1 MKKFTDKIN
10 ESSEFVARTLNSMS
24 ESSLKERLEY
34 LRLEMKEISDEIQSI
49 SSILKG
55 RSDESFKVMMKSY
68 PKGIFE
74 LNSDQL
80 SNIFINDDIF
90 NTTYQY
96 NIRRRYWEQ
105 VSGFYPS
112 GTKDGKASFSLCLSR
127 MENDITGEFEIPKNI
142 EKSFKLLIDNLT
154 DSKGSLNIDI
164 LGHYDDH
171 SYNKMLIVQN
181 DELLWYYYKGST
193 PKRYPISELNKV
205 LRIIYDEDKSYD
217 ENDENNW

>member
-80 SNIFINDDIF
+80 SNIFINDDRF

-171 SYNKMLIVQN
+171 S
-181 DELLWYYYKGST
+181 
-193 PKRYPISELNKV
+193 LN
-205 LRIIYDEDKSYD
+205 
-217 ENDENNW
+217 